1 MDNRFCNCL
10 YSIALSVIIAFIF
23 AILYFFGAF
32 SEFII
37 ILAFS
42 LILALLSFL
51 IITILGT
58 SDNGY
63 TRLVL
68 CRNILCLLI
77 SIVFNILFNILTIA
91 LPIVP
96 GNILFTILI
105 GIAIFFFMFNL
116 FSIIFLLYD
125 IANFSN
131 SSN

>member
-1 MDNRFCNCL
+1 MNNGFCNCL

-42 LILALLSFL
+42 LILALLSIL

-68 CRNILCLLI
+68 CRNIICLLI

-96 GNILFTILI
+96 GNILFAILI
-105 GIAIFFFMFNL
+105 SISTFFFIFNF
-116 FSIIFLLYD
+116 FSIIFLLYS
-125 IANFSN
+125 ITNFSN
-131 SSN
+131 